1 MKDTLVSMEV
11 ELSNK
16 HSGVMNEFMKEQFK
30 TIQSKNVRNQ
40 FVSDVFKLKTDVYCE
55 VIAATSKKLKDVF
68 MYKEDILAFYNGIKN
83 SPKITDTTITIP
95 MHSCPDDIPDIKSGV
110 LKNYV
115 NTVEVNIDN
124 WINNQ
129 VNDKIVKTID
139 GREFDAMQAE
149 MVAAVSDIT
158 LYNMKEN
165 IAKSSFKEN
174 KSIRELIKSPIPVV
188 DVPLTT
194 EYIDDTVIPFIS
206 KYESYKIGLCKK
218 GTEIISDIKKE
229 TERMNVVRKI
239 LSKFT
244 SQPDTSKKFKDKLE
258 KYFFNAEKNFLELCA
273 YTAFIYVRTASAYI
287 FDCSNYTSFVNEFK
301 NTYNQLSDVYQEIAD
316 TSFIFPL
323 DGESVARDF
332 LSNGCNSLIG
342 YVDNIMRYHTFLIT
356 GISRKTDIPYDDSEE
371 KIYELLKNIT
381 YDKYP
386 YDSMKQMYGEISQG
400 LDIIAEKC
408 DDYLQPFDN
417 LLSEAGLI
425 GPINQKYNKVIQSIE
440 NTDIYGTDISLLT
453 VSDGGKEAAFRILK
467 EFNEFPDTIIEISSL
482 ATMVYNK
489 INEIIG
495 RMKTNINGEYKHGII
510 IEKTI
515 TFLND
520 FIDQYKEITQQFM
533 RGLIKRLCTLNCLLE
548 KYEVA
553 QDNVYKESVDVK
565 IKEPNFDQI
574 YIEGSIACDELKEE
588 MIFTNLLKNYHK
600 ERVLKES
607 GIELVYEDGEEKKNL
622 TPSVTI
628 KGEIDQNTTPDKSNT
643 SGNSA
648 ESKESAATSLK
659 KSVIDILNG
668 LIKKLT
674 DSIKSESNKANK
686 NSMINFID
694 DNKDMLVS
702 RRYTNISIT
711 LPPYSNMPMKEVYSN
726 VTTFKTNVLN
736 LFNDTT
742 SIKSLNDVRAKT
754 LSFVEQNPFI
764 TINGGNNEQGNDDF
778 KDGLRKYY
786 CVKNA
791 QYAEQT
797 YNDSQCNE
805 VINKCCEWLDGYYGN
820 DFTNITNELQAISDQ
835 LAGEGIASKIKNS
848 NDPDIQKKV
857 QWISD
862 TVTAFDYAVI
872 RSSSE
877 KTHKI
882 VELFKKIISSTKPKN
897 PKPENTETTNGQ
909 TENNNETTE
918 NK

>member
-188 DVPLTT
+188 DVPVTT
-194 EYIDDTVIPFIS
+194 EYIDSTVIPFIS

-229 TERMNVVRKI
+229 TERMNVIRKI

-323 DGESVARDF
+323 DGESVTRDF

-356 GISRKTDIPYDDSEE
+356 GISRKTDTPYDDSEE
-371 KIYELLKNIT
+371 KIYELLEDIT

-386 YDSMKQMYGEISQG
+386 YDNMKQMYGEISQS

-425 GPINQKYNKVIQSIE
+425 GPINQKYNKVMQSIE

-453 VSDGGKEAAFRILK
+453 LSDGGKEAAFRILK
-467 EFNEFPDTIIEISSL
+467 ELNEFPDTIVEISSL

-520 FIDQYKEITQQFM
+520 FIDQYKEITKQFM

-607 GIELVYEDGEEKKNL
+607 GIELVYEDGEEKKSIS
-622 TPSVTI
+622 PSVTI
-628 KGEIDQNTTPDKSNT
+628 KGEIDQNTATDKSNT
-643 SGNSA
+643 SGNST

-805 VINKCCEWLDGYYGN
+805 VINKCFEWLDGYYGN
-820 DFTNITNELQAISDQ
+820 DFTNITNELQSISDQ

-897 PKPENTETTNGQ
+897 PKPENTEQTNEQ
-909 TENNNETTE
+909 VENNNDISE